1 MEREIDKEIEER
13 EIVEREV
20 DKEIE
25 EREGNM
31 N

>member
-13 EIVEREV
+13 EVVEREV